1 MELRV
6 MSDLHLEIA
15 GRGRGRKD
23 PAFELTCTDA
33 DRDRVLVLAGDTD
46 VDRHAAA
53 FAARQAASFRAVVQV
68 LGNHE
73 YYKGGSPQRLPAKLR
88 EHVAAAG
95 TENVHVLD
103 DATVDVG
110 GVRFIGA
117 TLWTDFNGADPEALR
132 VARNVMNDFQRIR
145 CGTEAAPYA
154 HRFLPQAALRLHRA
168 STAFIEQAV
177 LSAHA
182 AAMVPVVVTHHAPYP
197 PEGPDGS
204 PLSFSYGSDLGALIH
219 RARPALWIHG
229 HTHECVDTTIH
240 GCRVV
245 ANGRGYAG
253 IEPVPGFDPARVVRV
268 APAAATEQGPGDCND
283 G

>member
-15 GRGRGRKD
+15 GRGQGKKD
-23 PAFELTCTDA
+23 EPFVLDCIDA

-53 FAARQAASFRAVVQV
+53 FAARQAPSFRAVIQV

-88 EHVAAAG
+88 EHLAAAG
-95 TENVHVLD
+95 VDNVHVLENT
-103 DATVDVG
+103 TVDVG

-117 TLWTDFNGADPEALR
+117 TLWTNFNGADPEALR
-132 VARNVMNDFQRIR
+132 VARHTMNDFQRIR
-145 CGTEAAPYA
+145 CGTEAAPYV
-154 HRFLPQAALRLHRA
+154 HRFLPQVALRLHRA
-168 STAFIEQAV
+168 SRAFIEQAV
-177 LSAHA
+177 ADA
-182 AAMVPVVVTHHAPYP
+182 RAEAMVPVVVTHHAPYP
-197 PEGPDGS
+197 PEGPNGP
-204 PLSFSYGSDLGALIH
+204 PLSFSYGSDLGALIN
-219 RARPALWIHG
+219 RVRPALWIHG
-229 HTHECVDTTIH
+229 HTHECVDTTLH

-253 IEPVPGFDPARVVRV
+253 IEPVPGFDPNRVVRV
-268 APAAATEQGPGDCND
+268 DPAVGNEQGYRND